1 MRPASVMA
9 QLPALVDEYPHVK
22 APSAHWWR
30 AEYRSGRM
38 DVPPPPSPRR
48 AAQVRPELTIGQ
60 LTVQEQRDLNALS
73 QRCHMMRISP
83 QKEPLRVLPMD
94 VDLSGVR
101 QRLQVGVNV
110 PNGAEHAAVVRRQR
124 ERELLG
130 ERNMD
135 HPSCR
140 NPRLSAQIGPRQDDP
155 DAAAPAPLRPRE
167 RDKVVG
173 PPKAVLLYELP
184 GILRPRL

>member
-1 MRPASVMA
+1 M
-9 QLPALVDEYPHVK
+9 D
-22 APSAHWWR
+22 AP
-30 AEYRSGRM
+30 
-38 DVPPPPSPRR
+38 PLPSPRR

-60 LTVQEQRDLNALS
+60 LTVQEQRDPNALG

-110 PNGAEHAAVVRRQR
+110 PNGAEHAAVIRRQR

-130 ERNMD
+130 EIRIILHIASEAQRPNWTATRR
-135 HPSCR
+135 SR
-140 NPRLSAQIGPRQDDP
+140 RRSTSAS
-155 DAAAPAPLRPRE
+155 ATSRE
-167 RDKVVG
+167 G
-173 PPKAVLLYELP
+173 
-184 GILRPRL
+184 